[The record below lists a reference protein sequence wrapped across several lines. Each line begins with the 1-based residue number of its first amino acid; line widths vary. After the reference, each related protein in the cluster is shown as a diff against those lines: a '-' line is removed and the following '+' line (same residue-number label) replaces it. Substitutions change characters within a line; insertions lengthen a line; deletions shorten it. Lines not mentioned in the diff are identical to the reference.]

1 MGKKGNSYL
10 KQLEKKVEKL
20 TETMKDK
27 DNEIIN
33 LKKKNDNLEKKNDN
47 LKKKNDNLK
56 KKNDNLE
63 KKNDNLE
70 KEKKELIFY
79 GEYEKNF
86 KYCEEELYK
95 KFDLI
100 QKQIKRR
107 KIKRKRRNKI
117 IRYKKI
123 KNIFSQIKDIKK
135 TKKKIQYNKN
145 DKIIHISIG
154 DEMSD
159 EKFFQSLK
167 DAIKRINNNW
177 NENDIKNLNDE
188 LSEIDFSFIHL
199 NSNSPL
205 TNLKKELLIDIV
217 LQEKYEENS
226 KDFRMLRIKNSTKI
240 PIIKG
245 IPFKIKEEYV
255 YFNKEFIID
264 KILGNIGIINAFYRT
279 IQNFTPIGRMD
290 LNDLKKKITEMI
302 NNTNIYFCDLPNDIY
317 GLTIYNGDIFIRG
330 DFLKE
335 ALGETK
341 DYKQLNQTK
350 QPFYILTA
358 IAKIYFTLLHEFA
371 HKLHYILRNEKGDED
386 WMQNFFDHSQTLK
399 EDNYKFY
406 EFISLNQNIQSKKTS
421 KNTKKNESGDFFEEE
436 LYLGTT
442 LLEITEEMCNFFL
455 NDKCD
460 NYKEYIQKMKNIK
473 INLNKKNKK
482 RSSNAKYR
490 CISKNFFSR
499 CFFSVKRNSS

>member
-33 LKKKNDNLEKKNDN
+33 LK
-47 LKKKNDNLK
+47 
-56 KKNDNLE
+56 

-135 TKKKIQYNKN
+135 TKKKKKIQYNKN
-145 DKIIHISIG
+145 NKIIHISIG

-159 EKFFQSLK
+159 ENFFQSLN

-279 IQNFTPIGRMD
+279 IQNFTPISQMD
-290 LNDLKKKITEMI
+290 LNDLKKKIKEMI